1 MLVSHTLSGVTEAR
15 LDRLAEDLAFVVR
28 PGDLVT
34 LSGDLGAGKTTLAR
48 ALIAALADGA
58 VEEIP
63 SPTFTLVQTYECAR
77 MAVAHFDLYR
87 LNAPEELDELG
98 LDLALKHGIALIEWP
113 ERAGGTL
120 PHDRLDAL
128 L

>member
-58 VEEIP
+58 VAGQ
-63 SPTFTLVQTYECAR
+63 LVGRVEPAKTHVKHILAKLEAEHRTQ
-77 MAVAHFDLYR
+77 AVAI
-87 LNAPEELDELG
+87 
-98 LDLALKHGIALIEWP
+98 GIRQALI
-113 ERAGGTL
+113 R
-120 PHDRLDAL
+120 
-128 L
+128 